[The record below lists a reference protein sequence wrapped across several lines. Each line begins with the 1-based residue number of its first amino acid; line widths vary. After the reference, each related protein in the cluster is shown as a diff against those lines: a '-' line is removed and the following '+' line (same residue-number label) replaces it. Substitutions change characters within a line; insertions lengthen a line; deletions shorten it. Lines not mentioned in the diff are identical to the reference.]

1 MTEHVPNLKYTLVQA
16 SNAAKAAEEVQ
27 EMVQSMVS
35 GIDKTFG

>member
-1 MTEHVPNLKYTLVQA
+1 MTEDVPNLKHTLVQA